1 MNNFKK
7 FFHLTIGAFLCFSI
21 LRMFKVNTYAKSDEY
36 EYVWDSLTGEG
47 ICLTKYKGS
56 DEIVHIPD
64 KVDGYTVF
72 QLSSTFF
79 CNTTVKEV
87 FIPSTVKSIGYS
99 VFYET
104 ENLTEVHIPD
114 SVEMIGREAFEKSG
128 LKRLTIPSSVTSI
141 QYAAFKE
148 SKLEEITLPPNL
160 SVLKEHAF
168 IDCKNLKSIVIQGSI
183 SEIGELTFNGCTS
196 LKEIIIPEG
205 ITSIGREAFRDCTSL
220 TKVRL
225 PESLRTIGASA
236 FQGCT
241 ALNEIAIPDKVNNV
255 RTVFPPNTTLI
266 VNPESYLETD
276 LGVKVE
282 PKKDIS
288 AVPIRFSNQGYVYTG
303 KAIQPLKITGLE
315 ENSDYTVTYQN
326 NVKIGRASATVK
338 GIGKYTGQV
347 SGVTFKIVPGQVSG
361 IRQSGCT
368 KTQATI
374 EWNAC
379 GGGVDGYEVEKSNIN
394 NESWSLLKNVTASSF
409 KDRAL
414 KPGVKYKYRV
424 RAYKAINGKKF
435 YGAYSDTLI
444 AQTVPEKVTNFKCT
458 QSKSTKIQLK
468 WDSQKGV
475 SEGYLIYK
483 YNVNKG
489 KYILA
494 KTLDGSSRYSWT
506 NNYLKS
512 NTEYRYKI
520 CSFITINGKKYYSD
534 FSDELH
540 VTTAPIRPKFRLI
553 SDKKGQITVT
563 WDKVEGATGYV
574 LFYKTEKNGA
584 WKALTN
590 NKFTGNS
597 YTKKYLKSGKKYYF
611 YLRAVNNYNGTLI
624 KSGTYFKEKTVK

>member
-1 MNNFKK
+1 MNIFKK
-7 FFHLTIGAFLCFSI
+7 SLHLMIGAFLCFSI
-21 LRMFKVNTYAKSDEY
+21 LIMFKVNTYAKSDEY
-36 EYVWDSLTGEG
+36 EYAEDSSGEG
-47 ICLTKYKGS
+47 ICLTDFKGS
-56 DEIVHIPD
+56 DEIVYIPD
-64 KVDGYTVF
+64 KVDGKTVLE
-72 QLSSTFF
+72 LSSTFF
-79 CNTTVKEV
+79 GNTKVKEV
-87 FIPSTVKSIGYS
+87 YIPSTVKVIGYCA
-99 VFYET
+99 FYKT
-104 ENLTEVHIPD
+104 ENLKKVHIPN
-114 SVEMIGREAFEKSG
+114 SVEMIGYQAFCKSG
-128 LKRLTIPSSVTSI
+128 LEQIIIPSGVKSI
-141 QYAAFKE
+141 QSSAFEE
-148 SKLEEITLPPNL
+148 SKLVKITLPDDL
-160 SVLKEHAF
+160 EVLKTYAF
-168 IDCKNLKSIVIQGSI
+168 INCKYLESIVIPGSI
-183 SEIGELTFNGCTS
+183 PGLERGTFIGCTS
-196 LKEIIIPEG
+196 LKEIVISEG
-205 ITSIGREAFRDCTSL
+205 VISIDSEVFRDCTSL
-220 TKVRL
+220 TKVQL
-225 PESLRTIGASA
+225 PESLQEIGASA
-236 FQGCT
+236 FRGCT
-241 ALNEIAIPDKVNNV
+241 ALKEIAIPDKVDNV
-255 RTVFPPNTTLI
+255 ITVFPPNTTLI
-266 VNPESYLETD
+266 VNPESNLMMDPET
-276 LGVKVE
+276 KVE

-288 AVPIRFSNQGYVYTG
+288 AVPIWFSNQGYAYTG
-303 KAIQPLKITGLE
+303 KTIQPLKITGLE

-326 NVKIGRASATVK
+326 NVKIGRASVTVK
-338 GIGKYTGQV
+338 GIGKYTGQK
-347 SGVTFKIVPGQVSG
+347 SGVTFKIVPAQVSR

-368 KTQATI
+368 ETQATI

-409 KDRAL
+409 KDSAL

-424 RAYKAINGKKF
+424 RAYKTINGNKF
-435 YGAYSDTLI
+435 YGAYSDAFI

-468 WDSQKGV
+468 WDSQKGI

-512 NTEYRYKI
+512 NTEYKYKI

-534 FSDELH
+534 LSDELQ
-540 VTTAPIRPKFRLI
+540 VTTAPIRPKFRLV

-590 NKFTGNS
+590 NKYTGNS

-611 YLRAVNNYNGTLI
+611 YLRAVKNYNGTLI